1 MNKKII
7 LMLIFVFV
15 MVISAFSQKEEPLHD
30 NAVLIG
36 YIGTS
41 EEDFIN
47 VVWFIDNLNN
57 RVIDICQEDGL
68 ILLEVC
74 EEWKDVYELMK
85 EIEKK
90 FDGKCYYKENPD
102 TFFESKCKDRII
114 KEKKK

>member
-1 MNKKII
+1 MKKLI
-7 LMLIFVFV
+7 LALLFFFTIM
-15 MVISAFSQKEEPLHD
+15 FSCAQKEEPLHD

-36 YIGTS
+36 YIS
-41 EEDFIN
+41 SSDEEFIN

-57 RVIDICQEDGL
+57 KVIDICQEDGL

-90 FDGKCYYKENPD
+90 FDGECYYKENPY

-114 KEKKK
+114 KEEKK

>member
-1 MNKKII
+1 MKKII
-7 LMLIFVFV
+7 LTLIFILTAMFG
-15 MVISAFSQKEEPLHD
+15 FSQKEEPLHD

-57 RVIDICQEDGL
+57 KVIDICQEDGL

-85 EIEKK
+85 KIEEE
-90 FDGKCYYKENPD
+90 FDGECYYKENPE

-114 KEKKK
+114 KEKRK